1 MTLGARVTISLVLGL
16 VLGGCAMPAWVP
28 WLGKKPEAP
37 APARVADRARTE
49 RAGGGPR
56 AEPAPEPPRLK
67 GLSDD
72 VVSDRIVA
80 IVNNDAITLGEVLES
95 IAVWRRENRERSGA
109 QSDQEL
115 ATQFLNRLIDTR
127 LQLQEAERERITID
141 ESEVLEELT
150 ERVKKLGSPSLEAFE
165 ASAKAEGVTLDSIKK
180 RVRDSLRMSRIVRR
194 KVSLRISVTEEEI
207 DRYLEANR
215 LKLET
220 GLSYHAR
227 HVLLVPETPSE
238 ASWDAAKARAEAVRA
253 EALAGADFIAL
264 ARQYSADVSA
274 KDGGDLGTLKRG
286 ELAVDI
292 ENQILRLAVG
302 EVSAPYRSSL
312 GWHVFRLE
320 AKESLEGDALARARQ
335 QIRDI
340 LFREKF
346 EARLDVWLKEIK
358 QRAIIEVRM

>member
-1 MTLGARVTISLVLGL
+1 MRLGARVAFSLVLVL
-16 VLGGCAMPAWVP
+16 VLGGCAVPAWVP

-37 APARVADRARTE
+37 PPVRVAETPRTN
-49 RAGGGPR
+49 
-56 AEPAPEPPRLK
+56 PAPEPPRFK

-72 VVSDRIVA
+72 GVSDRVVA

-95 IAVWRRENRERSGA
+95 IAVWRRENRERSGG

-115 ATQFLNRLIDTR
+115 ATQFLSRLIDSR
-127 LQLQEAERERITID
+127 LQLQEAERERITVD
-141 ESEVLEELT
+141 DTEVLEELT
-150 ERVKKLGSPSLEAFE
+150 ERVKKLGVPSLEAFE
-165 ASAKAEGVTLDSIKK
+165 ASVKAEGITLDAIKK

-194 KVSLRISVTEEEI
+194 KVALRISVTEEEI
-207 DRYLEANR
+207 DRYLETNR

-227 HVLLVPETPSE
+227 HVLVVPETASE
-238 ASWDAAKARAEAVRA
+238 ASWEAARAKAEAVRA
-253 EALAGADFIAL
+253 EALAGADFTDL
-264 ARQYSADVSA
+264 ARRHSADVSA

-286 ELAVDI
+286 ELAENI
-292 ENQILRLAVG
+292 ESQILRLAVG

-312 GWHVFRLE
+312 GWHVFKLE
-320 AKESLEGDALARARQ
+320 AKESLEGDALGRVRQ

-340 LFREKF
+340 LFREKY

>member
-1 MTLGARVTISLVLGL
+1 MTLGTRLAFVLFLGL
-16 VLGGCAMPAWVP
+16 VLGGCAVPAWVP
-28 WLGKKPEAP
+28 WVGKTSP
-37 APARVADRARTE
+37 APPPPARTVDSS
-49 RAGGGPR
+49 R
-56 AEPAPEPPRLK
+56 AEPAPATAPPAPPLK

-72 VVSDRIVA
+72 VVSDRVVA

-95 IAVWRRENRERSGA
+95 IAVWRRENRERAGA
-109 QSDQEL
+109 QTDEEL
-115 ATQFLNRLIDTR
+115 ATQFLNRLIDSR
-127 LQLQEAERERITID
+127 LQLQEAEREQIKID
-141 ESEVLEELT
+141 DAEVVEELT

-165 ASAKAEGVTLDSIKK
+165 ASAKAEGVTLDAIKK
-180 RVRDSLRMSRIVRR
+180 RVRDSLRVSRIVRR
-194 KVSLRISVTEEEI
+194 KVALRISVTEEEI

-227 HVLLVPETPSE
+227 HVLIVPETPAE
-238 ASWDAAKARAEAVRA
+238 ESWTAARTRAEAIRT
-253 EALAGADFIAL
+253 EALGGADFMEL
-264 ARQYSADVSA
+264 ARRQSADGSA

-286 ELAVDI
+286 ELAEDI

-312 GWHVFRLE
+312 GWHVFKLE
-320 AKESLEGDALARARQ
+320 AKESLEGEALGRVRQ

-340 LFREKF
+340 LFREKY